1 MHSIHDNTEIFI
13 TCPNRCQIYLQKE
26 LEDLGYEPLD
36 SSRSGITIKGSWND
50 CIRLNFHLRTAG
62 KVLYKV
68 STFRAVNK
76 DEFYAG
82 SKAIAWEEFLDIDK
96 EITVQSVTNN
106 EEIDNTMFTN
116 LLTKDAINDRFRS
129 KGMERLISSKE
140 GKEAVVFVFW
150 SSGEASIYLDTS
162 GETIAKHG
170 YRKISFVAPLSEALA
185 ASIIYSTQWKHDQ
198 HFINPM
204 CGAGTLA
211 IEAAL
216 MATNRANGLMR
227 SNYSFMHFKGYDEKF
242 YAQVR
247 EEAKRNALRS
257 IKGKIIAT
265 DFSNEA
271 IYNAKRNAQTAGV
284 DHLIE
289 FELCN
294 FEDTPIPEGQGVV
307 VLNPPYGLRVG
318 EETELIAL
326 YKGIGDFFK
335 QKCKGKYGY
344 IFTGNMDL
352 AKKIGLKAKR
362 RIEFLNA
369 TIECRNLEYE
379 LYDGTRAVEK
389 VKPELES

>member
-1 MHSIHDNTEIFI
+1 M
-13 TCPNRCQIYLQKE
+13 
-26 LEDLGYEPLD
+26 GYETID
-36 SSRSGITIKGSWND
+36 STRSGVTTKGNWND
-50 CIRLNFHLRTAG
+50 CIRMNFYLRTGA

-68 STFRAVNK
+68 AAFDAENK

-82 SKAIAWEEFLDIDK
+82 CKEIAWEDYLDSEK
-96 EITVQSVTNN
+96 EITIQSVTNN
-106 EEIDNTMFTN
+106 EEIDNTLFTN

-129 KGMERLISSKE
+129 KQMDRVNSSKE
-140 GKEAVVFVFW
+140 GKEAVIFVFW
-150 SSGEASIYLDTS
+150 SSGEASVYLDTS
-162 GETIAKHG
+162 GDTIAKHG
-170 YRKISFVAPLSEALA
+170 YRKISFVAPLAEALA
-185 ASIIYSTQWKHDQ
+185 ASIIYSTQWKTDE

-216 MATNRANGLMR
+216 MATQRANGLMR
-227 SNYSFMHFKGYDEKF
+227 SNYSFMHFQGYDEKF
-242 YAQVR
+242 YLKVR
-247 EEAKRNALRS
+247 EEAKRSALHS

-265 DFSNEA
+265 DFNNEA
-271 IYNAKRNAQTAGV
+271 IVNATRNAQTAGV

-294 FEDTPIPEGQGVV
+294 FEDTHIPEGPGVV

-318 EETELIAL
+318 EEKDLEPL

-344 IFTGNMDL
+344 VFTGNLEL

-362 RIEFLNA
+362 RIEFFNA

-379 LYDGTRAVEK
+379 LYSGTKEGIK
-389 VKPELES
+389 IEN